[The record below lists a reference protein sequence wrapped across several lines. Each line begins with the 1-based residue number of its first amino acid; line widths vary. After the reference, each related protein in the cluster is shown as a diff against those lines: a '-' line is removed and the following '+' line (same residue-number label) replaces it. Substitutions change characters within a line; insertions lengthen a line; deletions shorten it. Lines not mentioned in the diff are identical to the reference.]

1 MGNAISN
8 WILENMSGL
17 VNFFGGMSEVEVAIT
32 AFAMLFLILAAY
44 VGIYKLYFSIKLA
57 ARMPRRRPKQRK
69 KVRSKVKDIIQALS
83 DEDEPF
89 EADWMDY
96 AAWKRT

>member
-1 MGNAISN
+1 MGNAISS

-17 VNFFGGMSEVEVAIT
+17 VIFFGGMSELGVAIT
-32 AFAMLFLILAAY
+32 AFAMLFLMLAAY
-44 VGIYKLYFSIKLA
+44 VGIYKLYFSIKQA
-57 ARMPRRRPKQRK
+57 VRMPRRRPKQR

-96 AAWKRT
+96 DAWKRT

>member
-17 VNFFGGMSEVEVAIT
+17 VNFFGSMSEVEVAIT

-44 VGIYKLYFSIKLA
+44 VGIYKLYFSIKHA
-57 ARMPRRRPKQRK
+57 VRMPRRRPKQR

-96 AAWKRT
+96 DAWKRA